1 MALMTGGA
9 GSGGVEEPCGAA
21 VVVGDDHHGGRG
33 GTWLPFRTRR
43 AGVTSA
49 RHGAWLGLVLD
60 GPGTPVKV
68 VEYAPEG
75 VAR

>member
-1 MALMTGGA
+1 M
-9 GSGGVEEPCGAA
+9 
-21 VVVGDDHHGGRG
+21 VVGDDHHGGRG

-43 AGVTSA
+43 AGVASA

-75 VAR
+75 LPGERTAAEPRNAVVTLLPG